1 MSTSRLNLRALI
13 QQLRSSTQTQ
23 EKMKII
29 EKKAAEEMI
38 VLEEIQVGN
47 FLSTLGDQDQCRI
60 LNHKYGWLLKSLF
73 ELYKALS

>member
-38 VLEEIQVGN
+38 VLEEI
-47 FLSTLGDQDQCRI
+47 
-60 LNHKYGWLLKSLF
+60 
-73 ELYKALS
+73 